1 MAIRRMFSQK
11 IVSSDAFLEM
21 PSSSQLLYFHLGM
34 YADDDGFI
42 SPRKIMRM
50 MGASEDDLRMLIV
63 RRFVL
68 PFENGVIVI
77 KHWKINNLIRKDFY
91 SATQYLE
98 EKATLKV
105 KENGSYTE
113 LPEFKPQ
120 IVNNLSPQ
128 VRLGKDRLKDASDS
142 EIVASSPGE
151 EEDIRYVAEDE
162 EGNPMTRN
170 GFQRRPKS
178 AGPAKN
184 TVALRISHSFE
195 ERAKKVRPSVHV
207 PTGKAY
213 LLALGAMKQGLTE
226 PQIYNLFDDWFA
238 NEPEEK
244 AVNIGGALSTFNINR
259 FKVRENL

>member
-1 MAIRRMFSQK
+1 MPESFMKDPNVSAKWKLYGIINGFWLNRKTVYASNQYFSKEIGCSERAIISALGELESAGMIRRNIQGHNREIFPGGSPASGRGEAQLHAEGEAQLQP
-11 IVSSDAFLEM
+11 IASSNA
-21 PSSSQLLYFHLGM
+21 SS
-34 YADDDGFI
+34 
-42 SPRKIMRM
+42 K
-50 MGASEDDLRMLIV
+50 
-63 RRFVL
+63 
-68 PFENGVIVI
+68 
-77 KHWKINNLIRKDFY
+77 
-91 SATQYLE
+91 
-98 EKATLKV
+98 KAVT
-105 KENGSYTE
+105 
-113 LPEFKPQ
+113 
-120 IVNNLSPQ
+120 
-128 VRLGKDRLKDASDS
+128 DS
-142 EIVASSPGE
+142 EIGTDSSG

-162 EGNPMTRN
+162 EGNPLTRN

-184 TVALRISHSFE
+184 VVALRISHSFE

-244 AVNIGGALSTFNINR
+244 AVNIGGALSMFNINR